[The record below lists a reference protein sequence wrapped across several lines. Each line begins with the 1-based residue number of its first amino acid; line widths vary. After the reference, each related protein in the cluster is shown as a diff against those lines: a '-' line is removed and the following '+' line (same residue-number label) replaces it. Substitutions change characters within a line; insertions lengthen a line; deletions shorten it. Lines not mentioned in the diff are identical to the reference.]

1 MKMLALLLICVLLNL
16 GWPLMTSVTQSFR
29 VEPTSGENPVNNVR
43 LLQFT
48 GKPSRGLVTSTTFIF
63 VPLLGSQPAPASR
76 VATERSGKRVNTTPA
91 PQLAI
96 EPYVRPELAKRM
108 QRLHPV
114 ILAAAAD
121 HNDPDLS
128 GMSDQEFAEVMALVL
143 YNEHNGWVEDAIEP
157 LRFFTPFYQDLQV
170 QVNQS
175 GIGSNFSVWPTN
187 LRPSVA
193 LEILR
198 QEVPVPGSRRKI
210 TVPVTV
216 EGSRITPDQYASD
229 QHLLAAI
236 TTEISQD
243 ELAMEYLA
251 ANLARGVYR
260 ARFEGFAVSWRTLAA
275 WHNQGIVN
283 PEQIRDNPVASDYVR
298 RASAYLPLAR
308 RFVANG
314 GVEQPHYSA
323 LVAR

>member
-1 MKMLALLLICVLLNL
+1 MINAPMKILALLFICVMLDL
-16 GWPLMTSVTQSFR
+16 GGIIMTSAQQTFH
-29 VEPTSGENPVNNVR
+29 VEPASDAKLVQDGWAAQ
-43 LLQFT
+43 LA
-48 GKPSRGLVTSTTFIF
+48 GKPDYMSATPTAYMFI
-63 VPLLGSQPAPASR
+63 PLLGSQTAATPQG
-76 VATERSGKRVNTTPA
+76 ATERMGKRVNTVSA

-96 EPYVRPELAKRM
+96 EPYVRPELSKRM
-108 QRLHPV
+108 KNLHPV
-114 ILAAAAD
+114 IMAAAAN
-121 HNDPDLS
+121 HNDSDLS
-128 GMSDQEFAEVMALVL
+128 GMSDQEFAEVMVLLL

-157 LRFFTPFYQDLQV
+157 LRFFTPLYQDLQV

-198 QEVPVPGSRRKI
+198 QEVPVPGSRQKI

-216 EGSRITPDQYASD
+216 DGSQIAPDQYVSD
-229 QHLLAAI
+229 QHLFAAI

-260 ARFEGFAVSWRTLAA
+260 ARFEGFGVSWRTLAA

-314 GVEQPHYSA
+314 GPEQSHQ
-323 LVAR
+323 